1 MTVPVNTSG
10 RVYDDF
16 FEFPHRESSVFVLTG
31 DLSEESDQIRFLGT
45 DSLVN
50 LEGSVGLFLTAT
62 SYTYS
67 TAVAATA
74 DTTCGSCPANTV
86 SELGSGGLVN
96 CTCNSGSYLS
106 LTSFTLVE
114 SSCPPSS
121 YSFPSLISST
131 VSLNYK

>member
-31 DLSEESDQIRFLGT
+31 DLSEESDQIRFLGA

-50 LEGSVGLFLTAT
+50 LEGSVGLFLTT
-62 SYTYS
+62 DSSMRVPFPSSY
-67 TAVAATA
+67 
-74 DTTCGSCPANTV
+74 
-86 SELGSGGLVN
+86 LRGL
-96 CTCNSGSYLS
+96 SYLS

-131 VSLNYK
+131 LSLNYK